1 MESLGIKN
9 SETREIIDLA
19 NAIRPAEL
27 VTQSQEGHIKRY
39 ALPPGWVEK
48 VFDEE
53 HLLDQPARKKGNVNL
68 DDVDSY
74 IGYINRHKSI
84 SSTVI
89 YVIADHVSGTV
100 SFRCV
105 INDHEAY
112 LGTAPTQNWKDFIA
126 LYQPRKSVEWGR
138 WNENNRTPL
147 SQFEFATFLEDNLQD
162 IAAVEGMPTAQ
173 QLLEMAT
180 KFQVTMDMRY
190 KSNIRTQNGGM
201 NLTFVND
208 DDAQTVETMKLFEKI
223 AIGIP
228 VFWGGDAYR
237 IDARL
242 RYRVKDGGLKFW
254 YELIREDK
262 VMEDATKTM
271 IDKIKADTGVPLFF
285 GRP

>member
-1 MESLGIKN
+1 MKSLEIRA
-9 SETREIIDLA
+9 SETQAVIDLA
-19 NAIRPAEL
+19 ASIKPVEIA
-27 VTQSQEGHIKRY
+27 SQDHIKRV
-39 ALPPGWVEK
+39 ALPPGWELNEK
-48 VFDEE
+48 NDE
-53 HLLDQPARKKGNVNL
+53 HLLAQPQRKNGTVHL
-68 DDVDSY
+68 DDIESFT
-74 IGYINRHKSI
+74 GYINRHKSTDEA
-84 SSTVI
+84 TVI
-89 YVIADHVSGTV
+89 YTKADYVKGIV
-100 SFRCV
+100 QFNCI
-105 INDHEAY
+105 INDDRPYSPDE
-112 LGTAPTQNWKDFIA
+112 PTQSWRDFVA
-126 LYQPRKSVEWGR
+126 MYYPQKSVEWDR
-138 WNENNRTPL
+138 WTEKNKAHLT
-147 SQFEFATFLEDNLQD
+147 QFEFALFIEDNLQD

-180 KFQVTMDMRY
+180 KFQATMDMRY
-190 KSNIRTQNGGM
+190 KSNIRTQSGGM

-223 AIGIP
+223 SIGIP

-271 IDKIKADTGVPLFF
+271 IEKIKADTDVPLFF

>member
-1 MESLGIKN
+1 MESLETKA
-9 SETREIIDLA
+9 SETQAIIDLA
-19 NAIRPAEL
+19 SSITPIEIAG
-27 VTQSQEGHIKRY
+27 QDHMKRV
-39 ALPPGWVEK
+39 ALPPGWKLEEK
-48 VFDEE
+48 DDEK
-53 HLLDQPARKKGNVNL
+53 LLPQPMRKKGTVNL

-74 IGYINRHKSI
+74 IGYINRHKSLE
-84 SSTVI
+84 STVI
-89 YVIADHVSGTV
+89 YVIANYVSGAV
-100 SFRCV
+100 HFKCI

-112 LGTAPTQNWKDFIA
+112 LGTSPTQDWKDFVA
-126 LYQPRKSVEWGR
+126 FYEPRKSVEWDR
-138 WNENNRTPL
+138 WNVKNKEPF
-147 SQFEFATFLEDNLQD
+147 SQFEFALFLEDNLQD

-180 KFQVTMDMRY
+180 KFQATMDMRY
-190 KSNIRTQNGGM
+190 KSNIRTQSGGM

-223 AIGIP
+223 SIGIP
-228 VFWGGDAYR
+228 VFWGGAAYR

-242 RYRVKDGGLKFW
+242 RYRAKDGGLKFW

>member
-1 MESLGIKN
+1 MESLEVKG
-9 SETREIIDLA
+9 SETQAIIDLA
-19 NAIRPAEL
+19 SSITPIEIA
-27 VTQSQEGHIKRY
+27 TQDHIKRL
-39 ALPPGWVEK
+39 ALPPGWKLEEK
-48 VFDEE
+48 DDEK
-53 HLLDQPARKKGNVNL
+53 LLPQPMRKKGAVHL
-68 DDVDSY
+68 DDIESY
-74 IGYINRHKSI
+74 IGYIQRHRSFDNA
-84 SSTVI
+84 TVI
-89 YVIADHVSGTV
+89 YAIADYVKGSV
-100 SFRCV
+100 SFQCI
-105 INDHEAY
+105 INDHRPSDPTE
-112 LGTAPTQNWKDFIA
+112 PTQEWKDFSA
-126 LYQPRKSVEWGR
+126 SFFPKKSVEWER
-138 WNENNRTPL
+138 WTRNNKEAFT
-147 SQFEFATFLEDNLQD
+147 QFEFALFIEDNLQD

-173 QLLEMAT
+173 ELLGMAT
-180 KFQVTMDMRY
+180 KFQATMDMRF
-190 KSNIRTQNGGM
+190 KSNIRTQSGGM

-223 AIGIP
+223 SIGIP

>member
-1 MESLGIKN
+1 MKIEELYG
-9 SETREIIDLA
+9 SETQAIIDLA
-19 NAIRPAEL
+19 ASIKPIEIA
-27 VTQSQEGHIKRY
+27 SQDHIKRV
-39 ALPPGWVEK
+39 ALPPNWVLSEK
-48 VFDEE
+48 DDEDM
-53 HLLDQPARKKGNVNL
+53 LAQPARKKGTVYL
-68 DDVDSY
+68 DDIESY
-74 IGYINRHKSI
+74 IGYINRHKSL

-89 YVIADHVSGTV
+89 YVIANYVCGTV
-100 SFRCV
+100 AFKCI

-112 LGTAPTQNWKDFIA
+112 LGTSPTQEWRDFIA
-126 LYQPRKSVEWGR
+126 TYEPRASVEWER
-138 WNENNRTPL
+138 WTFANKEHF
-147 SQFEFATFLEDNLQD
+147 SQFDFAVFIENNLQD

-180 KFQVTMDMRY
+180 KFQATMDMRY
-190 KSNIRTQNGGM
+190 KSNIRTQSGGM

-223 AIGIP
+223 SIGIP

-271 IDKIKADTGVPLFF
+271 IEKIKADTGVPLFF

>member
-1 MESLGIKN
+1 MESLEIKG
-9 SETREIIDLA
+9 SETQAIIDLA
-19 NAIRPAEL
+19 AQIKPIEIA
-27 VTQSQEGHIKRY
+27 SQDHIKRV
-39 ALPPGWVEK
+39 ALPPGWTLNHS
-48 VFDEE
+48 DDQN
-53 HLLDQPARKKGNVNL
+53 LLAQPARKDGTVHL
-68 DDVDSY
+68 EDIESFISY
-74 IGYINRHKSI
+74 VNRHKSADDA
-84 SSTVI
+84 TVI
-89 YVIADHVSGTV
+89 YTRADYANGLVE
-100 SFRCV
+100 FNCI
-105 INDHEAY
+105 INDHRPHRPGEQ
-112 LGTAPTQNWKDFIA
+112 TQEWKDFAAYYIP
-126 LYQPRKSVEWGR
+126 YKSVEWVR
-138 WNENNRTPL
+138 WTSRNKDPF
-147 SQFEFATFLEDNLQD
+147 SQFDFALFIEDNLQD

-180 KFQVTMDMRY
+180 KFQATMDMRY
-190 KSNIRTQNGGM
+190 KSNIRTQSGGV

-208 DDAQTVETMKLFEKI
+208 DDAQTVESMKLFEKI
-223 AIGIP
+223 SIGIP